1 MRKQRRVSFFKLEL
15 VGSHE
20 SPHKDVGICRE
31 PNIEFLKGKVFFRP
45 TTQFLM
51 TLWMPD
57 LCAVFTF
64 IALLQYLVEA
74 LKCIKKHKMQTH
86 RVQHEFCSI

>member
-1 MRKQRRVSFFKLEL
+1 MKKQRCVSFFELEL

-20 SPHKDVGICRE
+20 SPHDVGICRE

-51 TLWMPD
+51 ILWMPD
-57 LCAVFTF
+57 LRAVFTL
-64 IALLQYLVEA
+64 IAEFN
-74 LKCIKKHKMQTH
+74 MNF
-86 RVQHEFCSI
+86 VQFR